1 MVSAISPR
9 SIRRWGWVVRVGGPD
24 EIGARPLVRQRNL
37 SGAGRRISESLAN
50 FGKQPSVSA
59 RKCEE
64 LVAIRDVRFGLNLI
78 GCFQNKV
85 TNASTAGLCGAKSP
99 KFTKMEM

>member
-24 EIGARPLVRQRNL
+24 EIGERPLVRQRNL

-78 GCFQNKV
+78 ELF
-85 TNASTAGLCGAKSP
+85 P
-99 KFTKMEM
+99 E